1 MNCNGCG
8 VVLDPTEEQVN
19 AAVDQVLDSSL
30 ADAHHHGG
38 VCPLCG
44 HSKKVPYWNRKTIL
58 FGLLVICLMT
68 LTWIMVS
75 LRRRQETE
83 RATAVKMVLARMQS
97 NADVARLMG
106 TPMRAK
112 PEVSGD
118 VSHDETGWKEAHL
131 TLLVRGPQELLPE
144 PTIRPE
150 LVCLIEV

>member
-44 HSKKVPYWNRKTIL
+44 HSKKVPYWNRKTLL

-68 LTWIMVS
+68 LTWITVS

-83 RATAVKMVLARMQS
+83 RATAVKMVLARYP
-97 NADVARLMG
+97 N
-106 TPMRAK
+106 
-112 PEVSGD
+112 GD
-118 VSHDETGWKEAHL
+118 VYKYSYTWSAKRTYAEKVLEGAIECAASLPGRSCPLEYQRRYCNLGVRST
-131 TLLVRGPQELLPE
+131 TL
-144 PTIRPE
+144 
-150 LVCLIEV
+150 